1 MPGLRAVP
9 PLMRSRLERE
19 IEIEQRPAQLGWQ
32 SSPLRDRLTW
42 LRDILIAAAL
52 IAITLPLVAF
62 VALAIKLDSAGP
74 VFSRNPRLGRDGRYF
89 FALKFRTTVH
99 DPGQASWP
107 VWYWDRA
114 ARETRVGQL
123 LRYTRIDD
131 VPQLINVLRG
141 EMKLLD
147 IEDRADTPQ
156 DR

>member
-1 MPGLRAVP
+1 
-9 PLMRSRLERE
+9 MRNRLERE
-19 IEIEQRPAQLGWQ
+19 IEIEQRPAHLGWQ
-32 SSPLRDRLTW
+32 SSALRDRFAW
-42 LRDILIAAAL
+42 LGDILIAAAL

-74 VFSRNPRLGRDGRYF
+74 FSRNPRLGHDGRYF
-89 FALKFRTTVH
+89 FALKFRTTVY
-99 DPGQASWP
+99 DLGQASWP

-114 ARETRVGQL
+114 ARETSVGQL
-123 LRYTRIDD
+123 LRYTRIDH